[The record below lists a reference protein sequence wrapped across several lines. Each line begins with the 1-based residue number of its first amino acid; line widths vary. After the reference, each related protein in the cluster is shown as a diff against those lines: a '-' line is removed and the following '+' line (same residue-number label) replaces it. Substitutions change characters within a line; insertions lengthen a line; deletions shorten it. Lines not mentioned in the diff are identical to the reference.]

1 MTRPMPGPPAYGHY
15 PNYYPHEHPDDAL
28 GLCPGCDIDD
38 QAERAAPPKRLTG
51 IGCAAERGEARAD
64 WMHMKFLIASR
75 QVVSMRARP
84 NAPMPEPSP
93 PLERKLDEARDR
105 FYTWLRFATRPHALE
120 ES

>member
-1 MTRPMPGPPAYGHY
+1 MKRPMPGPPAYGHY

-51 IGCAAERGEARAD
+51 IGCAAEYWSAMHEHADAVGRSWFYEDPATVNAERIKATRAGD
-64 WMHMKFLIASR
+64 
-75 QVVSMRARP
+75 RAR
-84 NAPMPEPSP
+84 
-93 PLERKLDEARDR
+93 
-105 FYTWLRFATRPHALE
+105 TWHRFATRPHALE